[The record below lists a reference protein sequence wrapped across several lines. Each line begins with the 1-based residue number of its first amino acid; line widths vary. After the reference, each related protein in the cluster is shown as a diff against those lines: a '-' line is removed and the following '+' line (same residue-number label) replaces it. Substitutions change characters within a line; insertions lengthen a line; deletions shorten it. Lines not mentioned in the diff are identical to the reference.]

1 MKKGNLK
8 KSINQYV
15 EEQSLSDEQLEDLY
29 QLQQN
34 IGDTQKKL
42 KGNSYRWVASMAIF
56 ILVISGGFY
65 FNTLLDTTLAGRIGS
80 EVAKNHIKLK
90 PLEIQTASIQ
100 AIREYFT
107 ELDFSPIESSLLQAS
122 GKTLLG
128 ARYCSIQGVTAAQ
141 LRLKDTKTGQV
152 QSLYQTIYKPEVFTG
167 LPELEEGKQ
176 PITVYDKGLEVDIWV
191 EKGLLFALTKQATN

>member
-34 IGDTQKKL
+34 IGDTQKK
-42 KGNSYRWVASMAIF
+42 
-56 ILVISGGFY
+56 
-65 FNTLLDTTLAGRIGS
+65 NTLLDTTLAGRIGS